1 MLLTLQSVLKQ
12 PVWKFVGEE
21 VHFYDCADLVQA
33 GDTKGFEMLQ
43 TFLKGKALNT
53 ILPLLP
59 SHDVDKK

>member
-1 MLLTLQSVLKQ
+1 MRR
-12 PVWKFVGEE
+12 FVEE
-21 VHFYDCADLVQA
+21 EAHFYDCTDLVEA